1 MPCTYSGMD
10 STISPCP
17 FSIRNTISPQP
28 PSGSKLVHLPQFIEQ
43 TRKLIGKHSRSIGKD
58 SRSTGKGS
66 RSIDKDSKSIGK
78 GSRSIGKDS
87 RSIGKDSKSIDKD
100 SRSIGKGSR
109 SIGKDSRSIDKAP
122 RSIGKDSRSIAKM
135 PQNSSKEPH
144 TIDKEPR
151 SFVKLFQKNKIG
163 LIQSFAHHFF
173 NRTKAVLCQ
182 FNGIFCSNPLHLR
195 NTLFRLRDKLRSI
208 RAFH

>member
-87 RSIGKDSKSIDKD
+87 RSIDKDSKSI
-100 SRSIGKGSR
+100 G
-109 SIGKDSRSIDKAP
+109 KAP